1 MWDRDHLRPTKPP
14 NVDHLNFHRKFAALR
29 VKPMLAADPPAQRR
43 GGSPR
48 EGVADTLSSSK
59 SRDAPCTQSGPDGGL
74 GIESPSRGPTERPG
88 LIEGPGRCW
97 HGRYTTR
104 CPRKP
109 GGRSWQEQLAPPRE
123 ALEWAPWG
131 WSSLSGRRDVGLRRG
146 GGSEGS
152 PTWGLSPGWVG
163 SWATSS
169 RNQRSGSV
177 WSYRVCVCL
186 RAQSLQSCSILRN
199 YGLLPARPL
208 QPWDPPGK
216 DTGVGC
222 HALLQGIFLTQGSN
236 RLLQEDSSLLQA
248 DSLPLS
254 HWGRWDPTST
264 MCKWPAS
271 APSASELFVFSLCSC
286 FPTTLLGKERTPRL
300 QASPSPPS
308 STHNL
313 GEVSHLHR
321 QHIWG
326 LE

>member
-1 MWDRDHLRPTKPP
+1 MRPTKPP

-131 WSSLSGRRDVGLRRG
+131 WSSLSGRREVGCRPEEGRRLRR
-146 GGSEGS
+146 
-152 PTWGLSPGWVG
+152 
-163 SWATSS
+163 
-169 RNQRSGSV
+169 
-177 WSYRVCVCL
+177 
-186 RAQSLQSCSILRN
+186 
-199 YGLLPARPL
+199 
-208 QPWDPPGK
+208 
-216 DTGVGC
+216 
-222 HALLQGIFLTQGSN
+222 
-236 RLLQEDSSLLQA
+236 
-248 DSLPLS
+248 
-254 HWGRWDPTST
+254 
-264 MCKWPAS
+264 
-271 APSASELFVFSLCSC
+271 
-286 FPTTLLGKERTPRL
+286 
-300 QASPSPPS
+300 
-308 STHNL
+308 
-313 GEVSHLHR
+313 
-321 QHIWG
+321 
-326 LE
+326 